1 MPYVIPTAIEFKAR
15 FAPAFADLDDAY
27 IDVMIAEAARNVDTG
42 WSEEDYQP
50 AIMFLAAHN
59 IAEEKS
65 LGGVYGS
72 PGMTISSKLGDASDT
87 YAQNTSIDS
96 MGIYG
101 GTVYGRRYA
110 QLLRLNAQAVILL

>member
-1 MPYVIPTAIEFKAR
+1 MPYETPTATQFKER
-15 FAPAFADLDDAY
+15 FAHDFDSLDDAY

-42 WSEEDYQP
+42 WEVEDYQP
-50 AIMFLAAHN
+50 AIMYLAAHN

-65 LGGVYGS
+65 LGGISGA
-72 PGMTISSKLGDASDT
+72 PGMIISSKLGDGSDT
-87 YAQNTSIDS
+87 YAQNQSVDATS
-96 MGIYG
+96 IYG